1 MYDNN
6 VEPKGFLKSLNEF
19 NYYTEAVN
27 TNGKKSPLYDCYNA
41 FITSNKDILTIEQL
55 DFAEAN
61 LLSPKGFDD
70 NNIRSEDEYSNTT
83 NKIRM
88 IKNEK
93 IQMNKNEQ
101 GRSMAA

>member
-41 FITSNKDILTIEQL
+41 FITANKDILTVEQL
-55 DFAEAN
+55 DFAELN
-61 LLSPKGFDD
+61 LLSPKCFDD
-70 NNIRSEDEYSNTT
+70 DNIRPEYEYNNTT
-83 NKIRM
+83 NNIRM
-88 IKNEK
+88 IKKEK
-93 IQMNKNEQ
+93 IQMIKNEQ
-101 GRSMAA
+101 GRSIA

>member
-6 VEPKGFLKSLNEF
+6 QVEPKGFLKSLNEF

-41 FITSNKDILTIEQL
+41 FITANKDILTMEQL
-55 DFAEAN
+55 DFAELN

-70 NNIRSEDEYSNTT
+70 DNIRSEDEYNNTT
-83 NKIRM
+83 NNIRM

-93 IQMNKNEQ
+93 IQMIQNEQ
-101 GRSMAA
+101 GRSIA